1 MLKSIEGK
9 LGQLSKEEL
18 RTLNSMVIAMIKTKS
33 KISSIRKSGSLNIGQ
48 VITLD
53 HDRFRGQEFT
63 ITKIKRTKCLITG
76 QGGSFNVPMSMVIS

>member
-53 HDRFRGQEFT
+53 HDRFRGMKFT
-63 ITKIKRTKCLITG
+63 ITKIKRTKCLING